1 VAKIY
6 ELQTNYRAKIEQSI
20 ELIEKGYIDQ
30 AICLLEDF
38 LVSVT
43 CVDIGTEIKKQ
54 LMSAY
59 TLKREFDAVDRLI
72 ASIFEKKRLDLT
84 IAAHDILVAI
94 FQNQKEMRQQKE
106 NFYFNQLSSFSIKNL
121 KELMYSLKDYYENY
135 WYEQIVK
142 KIDTLQTGT
151 NLKLKFSII
160 SDLYEVEEER
170 LMPFTH
176 VLEDITNSCEIP
188 FVKTALFELMS
199 RKNLQGVI
207 TFKANGVTRRVL
219 AEPAVLK
226 KMERCYAYAIE
237 RLEMLKLDECIQEE
251 LKQLL
256 VYFYQ
261 YSFPFID
268 DFYED
273 DVIKELAQQVFGLD
287 LEGLNSCETAP
298 TNPDITYKMSQY
310 ILSLSSLM

>member
-1 VAKIY
+1 MAVKV
-6 ELQTNYRAKIEQSI
+6 ET
-20 ELIEKGYIDQ
+20 IEKTK
-30 AICLLEDF
+30 
-38 LVSVT
+38 V
-43 CVDIGTEIKKQ
+43 K
-54 LMSAY
+54 
-59 TLKREFDAVDRLI
+59 
-72 ASIFEKKRLDLT
+72 LT
-84 IAAHDILVAI
+84 ITLSAESFDKALDAA
-94 FQNQKEMRQQKE
+94 F
-106 NFYFNQLSSFSIKNL
+106 
-121 KELMYSLKDYYENY
+121 
-135 WYEQIVK
+135 K
-142 KIDTLQTGT
+142 KV
-151 NLKLKFSII
+151 S
-160 SDLYEVEEER
+160 
-170 LMPFTH
+170 
-176 VLEDITNSCEIP
+176 
-188 FVKTALFELMS
+188 
-199 RKNLQGVI
+199 KNLQGVI

-310 ILSLSSLM
+310 ILSVSSLM